1 VELPHLVPAR
11 QLSVTPPVNGPP
23 PAPRRRVRALV
34 RSPLLHFFA
43 LGLLALL
50 AERALSRADAPRPAL
65 TVVVPSGLTD
75 EERDVRVDAAIL
87 VEEAIALG
95 WPRTDPVIRAR
106 LIENLRFARGQ
117 QGTPPSANDLGLL
130 EEALRLDMHRTDLI
144 VRRRMVMRAERM
156 LASDVRNAPVDDATL
171 LAFRDAHPERFRA
184 PARFRYSDLF
194 LGRQQRG
201 EALATDVSA
210 MQRRLA
216 AGGVTP
222 AEAGALGDPLL
233 YSPGD
238 RLVSADEVARRLGGA
253 LSQQLTEAPLETWAG
268 PFESSFGYHFVW
280 VHERREAALPSL
292 DDSRAR
298 VLGAYRDA
306 RQAEALRA
314 RMAEL
319 RAGYD
324 IHVEVREGAP

>member
-1 VELPHLVPAR
+1 MTLPAN
-11 QLSVTPPVNGPP
+11 SS
-23 PAPRRRVRALV
+23 PAPTRATRLRALG
-34 RSPLLHFFA
+34 RSPLLNFFA

-50 AERALSRADAPRPAL
+50 AQRALSRADAPRPSL
-65 TVVVPSGLTD
+65 TVVVPSGLSED
-75 EERDVRVDAAIL
+75 ERELRVDAAIL

-95 WPRTDPVIRAR
+95 WARTDPVIRAR

-117 QGTPPSANDLGLL
+117 QGTPHTAEDLGLL

-156 LASDVRNAPVDDATL
+156 LASDVRNTPIDDATL
-171 LAFRDAHPERFRA
+171 VAFRDAHPERFRA
-184 PARFRYSDLF
+184 PARFRYTDLF

-201 EALATDVSA
+201 EALAADVSA
-210 MQRRLA
+210 MQQRLA
-216 AGGVTP
+216 SGGVTP
-222 AEAGALGDPLL
+222 AEAGALSDPLL

-238 RLVSADEVARRLGGA
+238 RLVSADQVARRLGGS
-253 LSQQLTEAPLETWAG
+253 LSQQLAEAPLEAWAG
-268 PFESSFGYHFVW
+268 PFESSFGFHFVW
-280 VHERREAALPSL
+280 IHERREAALPSL
-292 DDSRAR
+292 DQARAR

-306 RQAEALRA
+306 RQAEALSA

-324 IHVEVREGAP
+324 IHVEIREGAP